1 MAVAGSFGC
10 ASLERFGPG
19 KVSREPSSAFSMV
32 IASPILYQN
41 GGWARDPRPSGCE
54 AWVGVL
60 ANDEGEIVNISKMV
74 PGMTNVSSP
83 LEGVAT
89 AGQPTEAE
97 LKKLAQAGYRAVVDL
112 RTSQE
117 DRGFA
122 EPEVVRE
129 AGMEYINMP
138 LEAAPGSFDEDAFDR
153 FRGMMMDNERRPML
167 VHCGTA
173 ARVGAL
179 MIPYLILEEDMR
191 PDEAVELA
199 RRIGPEKE
207 ALTNR
212 ALEYAESRRGA

>member
-1 MAVAGSFGC
+1 
-10 ASLERFGPG
+10 
-19 KVSREPSSAFSMV
+19 MV
-32 IASPILYQN
+32 K
-41 GGWARDPRPSGCE
+41 
-54 AWVGVL
+54 
-60 ANDEGEIVNISKMV
+60 DEGENVNIGKTM
-74 PGMTNVSSP
+74 PGMKNLSSP

-89 AGQPTEAE
+89 AGQPTEEE
-97 LKKLAQAGYRAVVDL
+97 LKKLAQAGCRAVVDL

-122 EPEVVRE
+122 EPEAVRE

-138 LEAAPGSFDEDAFDR
+138 LKAEPGSFGEDAFDR
-153 FRGMMMDNERRPML
+153 FRGLMMDTERRPVL

-173 ARVGAL
+173 ARVAAL
-179 MIPYLILEEDMR
+179 MLPYLILEEDMS